1 MKGRKMWN
9 FFLVQFSTS
18 VCPLILQVQQYSC
31 SPYWDILSA
40 KSESIAGVVYIFFWN
55 ICNYKSAGVIFLIQL
70 KLYQQTLST
79 YYAKYSRPLCIS
91 VESTLRGFILFKLL
105 GRNKIECSFSTEPKL
120 DIIMNTELPCINADK
135 IKFKQILYNLV
146 GNAIKFTPEGYVAI
160 NAQCID
166 NMLVISVTD
175 TGIGIPSK
183 DLDKLFQPFKQL
195 SPYLVREYKG
205 AGLDWYSPKVCWA
218 PWGTIWVKS
227 EVGNGSTFTF
237 TIPYWPEE
245 WITGNRYLSMDD

>member
-1 MKGRKMWN
+1 
-9 FFLVQFSTS
+9 
-18 VCPLILQVQQYSC
+18 
-31 SPYWDILSA
+31 
-40 KSESIAGVVYIFFWN
+40 
-55 ICNYKSAGVIFLIQL
+55 
-70 KLYQQTLST
+70 
-79 YYAKYSRPLCIS
+79 
-91 VESTLRGFILFKLL
+91 
-105 GRNKIECSFSTEPKL
+105 
-120 DIIMNTELPCINADK
+120 MNTELPCINADK

-205 AGLDWYSPKVCWA
+205 AGLGLVLSKKYVELHG
-218 PWGTIWVKS
+218 GTIWVKS

-237 TIPYWPEE
+237 TIPY
-245 WITGNRYLSMDD
+245 